1 MRTLSLFIVAAA
13 VLFAGYLTL
22 QDPPN
27 LSQAVT
33 KSAVSWPTGR
43 STWAVSWQVKTQ
55 ANVGS
60 SIQAEADVQAEIEL
74 IAHTGTTWAAR
85 FTGFETLEFTV
96 QDQAQN
102 PPTEALIGPA
112 LYVRL
117 DAAGAPVEWWADP
130 QAPSGFAHL
139 MTGCLRRLQVLNPG
153 VEHERTP
160 LGLAS
165 VTVRRE
171 GTRLR
176 RTRHLYLTL
185 DGAAAT
191 DVPASG
197 EQVITLDLDG
207 ITAITDTDTVTTEGY
222 RADVSFYAEQLSSEP
237 AEATSPPALRVV
249 HRPGQ
254 PSQAGRRRLWEKQAG
269 HLTAARLLND
279 LRHFST
285 TDARPDSEWLWRAA
299 GRLLLDPDLAEEL
312 AALVTSLQPDA
323 QALVF
328 DLLAGVG
335 HAQAQA
341 AMISALPKL
350 NPITR
355 RGLMQRLGQ
364 IQQPDEATITYAQT
378 LLQVDDAEDRRVGAM
393 TLGAVASRLGDSADA
408 ESIGDQLVIALQ
420 NADTSED
427 RQALVAAVGNAGLS
441 NLEEHILEHTS
452 DTSPKVRRAA
462 TYALRKYD
470 TATAR
475 DVLLTAI
482 AGDDAI
488 VQQTA
493 LSALNPKSMPP
504 TEVARLADATTN
516 EQLAKGS
523 RTQVLNAASKALR
536 DADEAQTEAWRAVL
550 EAIVSTGG
558 DDPRL
563 AGQARKMLRGLDQ
576 RDI

>member
-1 MRTLSLFIVAAA
+1 MRTLSMLIIAAA
-13 VLFAGYLTL
+13 VLFAGYFTS
-22 QDPPN
+22 QEPSKPR
-27 LSQAVT
+27 QAVVEST
-33 KSAVSWPTGR
+33 VSWPTGR

-55 ANVGS
+55 ASVGS
-60 SIQAEADVQAEIEL
+60 SLQAEADVQAEIEL
-74 IAHTGTTWAAR
+74 TAHTGTTWAAR
-85 FTGFETLEFTV
+85 FTRFETLEFTV
-96 QDQAQN
+96 QGQAQN

-117 DAAGAPVEWWADP
+117 DATGAPVEWWADP

-139 MTGCLRRLQVLNPG
+139 MTGYLRRLQVLKPG
-153 VEHERTP
+153 VERERTP
-160 LGLAS
+160 LGMAS

-171 GTRLR
+171 GSIIR
-176 RTRHLYLTL
+176 RTRQAYLTL
-185 DGAAAT
+185 DGIETT

-197 EQVITLDLDG
+197 EQVITLDLED
-207 ITAITDTDTVTTEGY
+207 IMTITDTDTVATEGY
-222 RADVSFYAEQLSSEP
+222 RADVAFYAEQLSSEP
-237 AEATSPPALRVV
+237 VEATPPPALRVV

-269 HLTAARLLND
+269 HLTAARLLSD
-279 LRHFST
+279 LRRFST
-285 TDARPDSEWLWRAA
+285 TDAHPDSEWLWRAA
-299 GRLLLDPDLAEEL
+299 GRLLLDPDLAAEL
-312 AALVTSLQPDA
+312 ADLVPSLQPGA

-350 NPITR
+350 DPITR

-364 IQQPDEATITYAQT
+364 IQQPDEATVAYAQT
-378 LLQVDDAEDRRVGAM
+378 LLEVDDPEDRRVGAM

-408 ESIGDQLVIALQ
+408 ERIGDQLVNALRD
-420 NADTSED
+420 ADTTED
-427 RQALVAAVGNAGLS
+427 RQALVAAVGNAGLPA
-441 NLEEHILEHTS
+441 LEEAIVEHTN
-452 DTSPKVRRAA
+452 DASPKVRRAA

-470 TATAR
+470 TPTAR

-493 LSALNPKSMPP
+493 LSALNPKSMAPS
-504 TEVARLADATTN
+504 EVARLADATTTK
-516 EQLAKGS
+516 QLAKGS
-523 RTQVLNAASKALR
+523 RTQVLNAASKGLR
-536 DADEAQTEAWRAVL
+536 DADEAQIEAWRGVL
-550 EAIVSTGG
+550 EGIVATGG

-563 AGQARKMLRGLDQ
+563 AGQARKMLRGLNQ
-576 RDI
+576 NEM